1 MQKTVYFFVILFSFA
16 SCYTY
21 KVKKPAELPV
31 ENAQNNKK
39 VLSDADIE
47 AAQMKEAADDEEA
60 KRAKQEKMQK
70 QKAEN
75 VTTSVV
81 APINVQEKLEPNK
94 KYQIEVGDKSYK
106 ILVDRWEKDSLVAH
120 PVSKPKEVIKFHKN
134 QINPDQIGERRFSQ
148 PVADILTV
156 FAYAS
161 IGFGIYMLLR

>member
-31 ENAQNNKK
+31 ENAQNAKK
-39 VLSDADIE
+39 MPTDADID
-47 AAQMKEAADDEEA
+47 AAKKKAELDELN
-60 KRAKQEKMQK
+60 QVQMQK
-70 QKAEN
+70 PTSGN
-75 VTTSVV
+75 VAAPVV

-106 ILVDRWEKDSLVAH
+106 ILVDRWERDSLVAH

-156 FAYAS
+156 LAYAS
-161 IGFGIYMLLR
+161 IGFGIYLLVR

>member
-1 MQKTVYFFVILFSFA
+1 MQKTVYFFVILFSLA

-21 KVKKPAELPV
+21 KVKKPVEIPV
-31 ENAQNNKK
+31 EKGQDSKNLKSNDSSATQ
-39 VLSDADIE
+39 S
-47 AAQMKEAADDEEA
+47 QS
-60 KRAKQEKMQK
+60 QMQK
-70 QKAEN
+70 PTVGPVPAP
-75 VTTSVV
+75 V
-81 APINVQEKLEPNK
+81 AIPMNVQEKLEPNK

-106 ILVDRWEKDSLVAH
+106 ILVDRWERDSLVAH

-156 FAYAS
+156 LAYAS

>member
-21 KVKKPAELPV
+21 KVKKPAGLPV
-31 ENAQNNKK
+31 ENAQNAKK
-39 VLSDADIE
+39 MPTDADVD
-47 AAQMKEAADDEEA
+47 AAKTKAELDELN
-60 KRAKQEKMQK
+60 QVQMQK
-70 QKAEN
+70 PTSGN
-75 VTTSVV
+75 VAAPV
-81 APINVQEKLEPNK
+81 AVPINVQEKLEPNK

-106 ILVDRWEKDSLVAH
+106 ILVDRWERDSLVAH

-156 FAYAS
+156 LAYAS
-161 IGFGIYMLLR
+161 IGFGIYLLVR